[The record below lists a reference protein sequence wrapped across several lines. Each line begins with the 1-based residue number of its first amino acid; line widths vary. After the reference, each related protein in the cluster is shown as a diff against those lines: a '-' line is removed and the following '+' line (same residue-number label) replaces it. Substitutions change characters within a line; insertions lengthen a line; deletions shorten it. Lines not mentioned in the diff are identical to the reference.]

1 MSGGTTAVTLAVTAI
16 ATAAS
21 MYAQYQGQKTQ
32 EKSAKSAAEY
42 NAQVA
47 ENEAATQQQLAQN
60 EIQKGIADRERQ
72 QRAAARSMGEMRA
85 GMGASGFEMDTGS
98 MVSLLDES
106 AVEHQYDSNII
117 RQNSEQAAWQHMVGV
132 TAANNNQAF
141 AQYQGDNAGSGRTG
155 TYLGMGGTLLG
166 GVASGLNTYDK
177 WKQTQT
183 PAGYDFDKAWNGK
196 MALGSQVPL
205 GKH

>member
-1 MSGGTTAVTLAVTAI
+1 MSGATTAVSIAVTVV
-16 ATAAS
+16 ATAVS
-21 MYAQYQGQKTQ
+21 MYAQHEQQKAQ

-106 AVEHQYDSNII
+106 ATEHQYDSNII

-132 TAANNNQAF
+132 TAANNNGAF
-141 AQYQGDNAGSGRTG
+141 ARYQGDNASSGRLG
-155 TYLGMGGTLLG
+155 SYLGMGGTLLG
-166 GVASGLNTYDK
+166 GIGSGISDYNK
-177 WKQTQT
+177 WQSTKT
-183 PAGYDFDKAWNGK
+183 PAQNSGNQYWDR
-196 MALGSQVPL
+196 ALGQHVSSPVR
-205 GKH
+205 H